1 MKIFLKTTLVSALL
15 LVSTANYAS
24 DQTVVAQQLSSGV
37 NQQYFDKK
45 IAPQQDF
52 YQHVNGHWLEH
63 EDIPSDMPNWGAF
76 TQLRENSTQQ
86 LHAIVE
92 DLAKTK
98 SAYGTN
104 EQKVGSLY
112 ASFMDTKTLDTKGLM
127 PLKADLAKISAMKTS
142 KDFTLLVAEFAK
154 TRVTTPFDF
163 GVMQDLKKSDQMAVM
178 MGQSGLGLPDRD
190 YYLKDDEKLK
200 IAREAYVKYIEKL
213 LMLSGEIEAEA
224 STHAQTIL
232 QLETDIAKVQWDS
245 VQNRD
250 IEKMYNVY
258 ALKDVKTLV
267 PAFDWKTYFKVT
279 GLDKKTKTVIMAQKS
294 YFEDLN
300 QILEKTPINSWQTY
314 FKFHLINSNA
324 AYLSQP
330 YADAN
335 FDMYSKTLRGVTEQ
349 RARWKR
355 GVDLTNAILGE
366 SLAQVYVAK
375 HFQPEQKQRMEKLVD
390 NLLLAFEQNLNK
402 LDWMSDAT
410 KVQAHRKLKSFSV
423 KIGYPNKWRDY
434 SKLDIKDSD
443 LIGNIQRTNSFIYD
457 IEMNKLGKPVD
468 REEWHMLPQTVNAYY
483 NPLSNEIVFP
493 AAILQPPFFDMKAD
507 DAVNYGAIGAVI
519 GHEISHGFD
528 DKGSRFDAE
537 GNMKNWWTEE
547 DNEKFKAKTKA
558 LVEQYSAYD
567 ALPGYKVNGELTLGE
582 NIADN
587 SGLAVAYEAYKLSLN
602 GQPAPEIDGFSG
614 DQRFYLGWA
623 QAWRAKMRPEMALQL
638 VKTDPHSPSAIR
650 GRATLLNQDP
660 FYEAFGVKQGDGMY
674 LPEEKRIKIW

>member
-24 DQTVVAQQLSSGV
+24 DQTGVAQQLSSGV

-127 PLKADLAKISAMKTS
+127 PLKADLAKIAAMKTS

-154 TRVTTPFDF
+154 NQVTTPFDF
-163 GVMQDLKKSDQMAVM
+163 GVMQDLKKSDQMTVM
-178 MGQSGLGLPDRD
+178 VGQSGLGLPDRD

-213 LMLSGEIEAEA
+213 LMLSGETEAEA

-267 PAFDWKTYFKVT
+267 PAFDWKTYFKAT

-300 QILEKTPINSWQTY
+300 QILEKTPISSWQTY
-314 FKFHLINSNA
+314 FKFHLINGNA

-434 SKLDIKDSD
+434 SKLDIKDGD

-660 FYEAFGVKQGDGMY
+660 FYDAFGVKQGDGMY

>member
-1 MKIFLKTTLVSALL
+1 M
-15 LVSTANYAS
+15 
-24 DQTVVAQQLSSGV
+24 
-37 NQQYFDKK
+37 
-45 IAPQQDF
+45 
-52 YQHVNGHWLEH
+52 
-63 EDIPSDMPNWGAF
+63 
-76 TQLRENSTQQ
+76 
-86 LHAIVE
+86 
-92 DLAKTK
+92 
-98 SAYGTN
+98 
-104 EQKVGSLY
+104 
-112 ASFMDTKTLDTKGLM
+112 
-127 PLKADLAKISAMKTS
+127 
-142 KDFTLLVAEFAK
+142 
-154 TRVTTPFDF
+154 
-163 GVMQDLKKSDQMAVM
+163 
-178 MGQSGLGLPDRD
+178 
-190 YYLKDDEKLK
+190 
-200 IAREAYVKYIEKL
+200 KYIEKL

-267 PAFDWKTYFKVT
+267 PAFDWKTYFKAT

-402 LDWMSDAT
+402 LDWMSDTT

-434 SKLDIKDSD
+434 SKLDIKDGD